1 MHHTS
6 SQRIATPPYMNQKGF
21 TFSELVVVIG
31 VFSLVLV
38 ATTDIF
44 MRSQRIQRR
53 TAALERLQDDARY
66 IMNKISSEVRAGAV
80 DYASYANPHP
90 QIDSTNGNSELIVT
104 NFEGKKL
111 RINISDDTTKAACPD
126 AGSAPCIVLSDTN
139 GASWGSMTGKS
150 VIAERLNFYITP
162 AKDPFLLDEA
172 TNQYN
177 ADQQPRVT
185 VVVTLSTP
193 VKGQAEPAH
202 TTLQTTISTRSYKR

>member
-1 MHHTS
+1 MIGDNRS
-6 SQRIATPPYMNQKGF
+6 MSINQKGF

-66 IMNKISSEVRAGAV
+66 IMNKVSSEVRAGAI
-80 DYASYANPHP
+80 DYTAYGNP
-90 QIDSTNGNSELIVT
+90 QIDSSNGNSELILT
-104 NFEGKKL
+104 NFDGKKL
-111 RINISDDTTKAACPD
+111 RFKMSDDTTNTLCPD
-126 AGSAPCIVLSDTN
+126 AQSAPCILMSDTN

-150 VIAERLNFYITP
+150 VRVERLYFYITP
-162 AKDPFLLDEA
+162 AKDPFLFDEA
-172 TNQYN
+172 TNGYN

-185 VVVTLSTP
+185 VVATLSTS
-193 VKGQAEPAH
+193 VKGQNEPAR